1 MTIDPRLLGS
11 LQWRCVGPHRGGRVV
26 AVAGHPTEPS
36 TFYFGACA
44 GGVWKT
50 TDGGTYWENV
60 SDGFFETSAVGA
72 LAVAPSAPNVLYAGT
87 GEACIRGNVSHGDG
101 VYRSDDGGRTWT
113 NVGLR
118 DTRHIGRVRVHPRDA
133 DVVYVAALGHA
144 WGPNRERGVF
154 RSRDGGATWAHVLFK
169 SERAGAI
176 DLSIDQ
182 QNPRVL
188 LAAVWEA
195 QRTPWG
201 MTSGGPDS
209 SLWKSTDGGD
219 TWTDITRNSG
229 LPRGVLGRI
238 GVAVSPA
245 DGRRVYALI
254 EAEDGALFRSD
265 DGGATWQRA
274 SEEPGLRGR
283 PWYYMHVFADPT
295 DVDTVWVADYSL
307 WKSIDGGK
315 TFVEVATPHGDNH
328 DLWIDPSN
336 SRRMIEGNDGG
347 ACVTFNGA
355 QTWSSIYNQPTA
367 QFYHVCADDQQPYRI
382 YGSQQDNWAI
392 SLPSQSHRGAITATD
407 WVQPGGGESG
417 YIAVKPGDPAIVVGG
432 SVGSG
437 PGMGRLIHYDH
448 RTGQERIISVWPEV
462 YGMGTPPAEHRYRFQ
477 WTFPVFYSR
486 WDARELWIAGNRV
499 FRSVDEG
506 QSWEVVSPDLTRN
519 DPAKLGPSGGPIT
532 RDNTGAEVYCV
543 IFALVESPHERDV
556 LWAGTDDGL
565 VHLSR
570 DRGRTWQP
578 VTPPDLP
585 EWALVSVLEPSPHDA
600 ATCYV
605 TATRYKL
612 DDTRPYLYKTS
623 DYGRTWTR
631 IAGNLPEG
639 EITRVVR
646 EDPSRRGLLYCGTET
661 GVWVSLDDGGA
672 WQRLR
677 GNLPVAPIHDLI
689 VKDTDLVVAT
699 HGRSFWIL
707 DDLSPLH
714 QMADAVASA
723 DAHLFAPRPA
733 VRWRAYRGH
742 GMKSGPNREVAY
754 RLAGSMGYAYRQI
767 ESPTGEKQERPLD
780 AGENPP
786 NGVTVHYWLK
796 EAPAGDITL
805 AFLDAGGRDIRSF
818 TSRRRDAARQDAT
831 TDASVGAGG
840 GEEPRQEQDA
850 SVGAPDDDPRL
861 TKNAGANRFVWN
873 LRAPDATRLP
883 DNKGRGGTAEMLAGP
898 RMPPGSYQARLTV
911 GGRTLTQPFVIVKD
925 PRVQATDEDL
935 REQFTW
941 AKKAHDLL
949 NRVHAA
955 VLTLRD
961 VRAQA
966 EAWASRVESQT
977 VKEAARA
984 LARTLTA
991 IEEELIQVRSDNP
1004 RMFPAKLNTR
1014 VATLMP
1020 LVEYSDSAPTQALRE
1035 LIDSLALRA
1044 GMELAKLDQ
1053 CLAGDVAAFNAICRD
1068 ASVPAIVP
1076 KPRGNP

>member
-1 MTIDPRLLGS
+1 MSIDPRLLAS
-11 LQWRCVGPHRGGRVV
+11 LRWRSVGPHRGGRVV
-26 AVAGHPTEPS
+26 AVAGHPTEPM

-50 TDGGTYWENV
+50 TDGGAYWENV
-60 SDGFFETSAVGA
+60 SDGFFETAAVGA
-72 LAVAPSAPNVLYAGT
+72 LAVAPSEPSVVYAGT

-101 VYRSDDGGRTWT
+101 VYRSSDGGRTWT

-133 DVVYVAALGHA
+133 DLVYVAALGHA
-144 WGPNRERGVF
+144 WGSNRERGVF
-154 RSRDGGATWAHVLFK
+154 RSKNGGATWEQVLFR

-176 DLSIDQ
+176 DLSMDA

-188 LAAVWEA
+188 YAAVWEA

-201 MTSGGPDS
+201 MSSGGPDS

-219 TWTDITRNSG
+219 TWTDITRNAG

-238 GVAVSPA
+238 GIAVSPA
-245 DGRRVYALI
+245 DGRRVYAVI

-265 DGGATWQRA
+265 DGGSTWQRR
-274 SEEPGLRGR
+274 SEEAGLRGR
-283 PWYYMHVFADPT
+283 PWYYMHVFADPA
-295 DVDTVWVADYSL
+295 DADTAWVADYAL

-336 SRRMIEGNDGG
+336 PRRMIEGNDGG

-355 QTWSSIYNQPTA
+355 QSWSTIYNQPTA
-367 QFYHVCADDQQPYRI
+367 QFYHVCADDQRPYRI

-392 SLPSQSHRGAITATD
+392 SLPSQSHRGAITAAD
-407 WVQPGGGESG
+407 WIQPGGGESG

-448 RTGQERIISVWPEV
+448 RTGQERIISVWPEA
-462 YGMGTPPAEHRYRFQ
+462 YGMGIPPAEHRHRFQ

-486 WDARELWIAGNRV
+486 WDPRELWIAGNRI
-499 FRSVDEG
+499 FRSLDEG

-532 RDNTGAEVYCV
+532 RDNTGAEVYCT
-543 IFALVESPHERDV
+543 IFALAESPHEKDV

-570 DRGRTWQP
+570 DRGRTWQR

-605 TATRYKL
+605 AATRYKL
-612 DDTRPYLYKTS
+612 DDVRPYLWKTS
-623 DYGRTWTR
+623 NYGHTWTP
-631 IAGNLPEG
+631 IAGGLPDG

-646 EDPSRRGLLYCGTET
+646 EDPNRRGLLYCGTET
-661 GVWVSLDDGGA
+661 GVWVSLDEGGS

-677 GNLPVAPIHDLI
+677 SNLPVTPIHDLI

-707 DDLSPLH
+707 DDLTPLH
-714 QMADAVASA
+714 QMADGIASG
-723 DAHLFAPRPA
+723 DAHLFAPRPV

-742 GMKSGPNREVAY
+742 GMKPGPGREVAY
-754 RLAGSMGYAYRQI
+754 RLAGSIGYAYRQV
-767 ESPTGEKQERPLD
+767 ESPTGEKQERLLD

-786 NGVTVHYWLK
+786 SGVIVHYWLRDV
-796 EAPAGDITL
+796 PADDITL
-805 AFLDAGGRDIRSF
+805 TFLDADGREIRSF
-818 TSRRRDAARQDAT
+818 TSRRSDAARD
-831 TDASVGAGG
+831 GAAAG
-840 GEEPRQEQDA
+840 
-850 SVGAPDDDPRL
+850 DDEPRL
-861 TKNAGANRFVWN
+861 TKEAGANRFVWN
-873 LRAPDATRLP
+873 LRGPDATRLP
-883 DNKGRGGTAEMLAGP
+883 DNKGRGGSIEMLAAP
-898 RMPPGSYQARLTV
+898 RLPPGSYQARLTV
-911 GGRTLTQPFVIVKD
+911 GDRTLTQGFEVVKD

-935 REQFTW
+935 REQFAW
-941 AKKAHDLL
+941 AKRSHDLL
-949 NRVHAA
+949 IRLHDA
-955 VLTLRD
+955 VLALRD

-966 EAWASRVESQT
+966 EAWAGRIAT
-977 VKEAARA
+977 PAVKDAAAA
-984 LARTLTA
+984 LARTLTS
-991 IEEELIQVRSDNP
+991 IEGELIQVQSENP
-1004 RMFPAKLNTR
+1004 RMFPAKLNSR
-1014 VATLMP
+1014 VATLVP
-1020 LVEYSDSAPTQALRE
+1020 FVEHSDAAPTAALRE
-1035 LIDSLALRA
+1035 LTESLDLRA
-1044 GMELAKLDQ
+1044 GMELAKLDR
-1053 CLAGDVAAFNAICRD
+1053 CLAEDVPAFNALCRE
-1068 ASVPAIVP
+1068 AGVAAIVP
-1076 KPRGNP
+1076 KPGRHPTRS